1 MFFVEVVN
9 LLYKTTYTNNING
22 SIKVII
28 TEGKFN
34 IIVLFIHNI
43 KKRLFKISK
52 LKEYIIQKKKI

>member
-1 MFFVEVVN
+1 M
-9 LLYKTTYTNNING
+9 LYKTTYTSNIND

-34 IIVLFIHNI
+34 VIVLFIHNI

-52 LKEYIIQKKKI
+52 LKEYFIQKKKMVK